1 MNTIYIVTDGCY
13 SDYGIRAVFSTREK
27 AQAFID
33 EHAAPWDGPGRARPL
48 DDPSIEEWDMDGED
62 PPEKCQRFCVV
73 LAENG
78 DTVFVATTNRV
89 GGPLRQCE
97 SFRWS
102 GWPGELLLQ
111 DDARAAITFH
121 GTLWATDAD
130 HAIKSA
136 RDRRAASRAA
146 GELEAHRALFTGG
159 VIGVAR

>member
-1 MNTIYIVTDGCY
+1 MSKIYIVSDGCY

-33 EHAAPWDGPGRARPL
+33 EHAAPWDGPGYARRL
-48 DDPSIEEWDMDGED
+48 DEPSIEEWVLDDES
-62 PPEKCQRFCVV
+62 PPEKCQRFSVV

-78 DTVFVATTNRV
+78 DTMFAATTSRD

-97 SFRWS
+97 AFRWG
-102 GWPGELLLQ
+102 GWPGELLLPGRIALQ
-111 DDARAAITFH
+111 FA

-136 RDRRAASRAA
+136 RDRRAASIAA
-146 GELEAHRALFTGG
+146 GELEAHCALLRDR
-159 VIGVAR
+159 VVGVAR